1 MSGQYLLLRLRRAKG
16 FSLIE
21 LMVTLAVLAILIGVG
36 VPSFQGMIA
45 NSRIAAASSDV
56 VSGMYAA
63 KNEAIK
69 RNASIRFCINPTT
82 GAWRVADLAGT
93 DLRVGELHTAVGI
106 NTTGLDTSS
115 VANNACVRFKADGLS
130 YGVTN
135 LITAGTVTLS
145 LAGTANKVVNVRV
158 GVIHAG

>member
-1 MSGQYLLLRLRRAKG
+1 MSGQYLLRRHRRAKG

-45 NSRIAAASSDV
+45 NSRIAAASNDV

-63 KNEAIK
+63 KSEAIK
-69 RNASIRFCINPTT
+69 RNDSIRFCINPTT
-82 GAWRVADLAGT
+82 KAWQVLDLAGT
-93 DLRVGELHTAVGI
+93 AIKVGEVHSSVGV
-106 NTTGLDTSS
+106 NTNGLDTTS
-115 VANNACVRFKADGLS
+115 VADNACVRFKADGLS
-130 YGVTN
+130 YGATN

-145 LAGTANKVVNVRV
+145 LAGVADTVINVRV